1 MTQYLCHCLGLA
13 CVKHSVR
20 GEFVKKVSVGICCYN
35 EAANIEP
42 MYRAVKHELEK
53 FPEYDYEIIFEDNA
67 STDGSRQILRR
78 ISGGDSHVRAILNM
92 ANFGVERSGFNCM
105 RKARGDAFL
114 SIPCDFEEP
123 PEMIPSFIDAW
134 ARGNSVV
141 LGQKTSSDEGRIRY
155 ALRGLYYRIID
166 AFSDYKQI
174 PQVTGFG
181 IYDRKIVNLLL
192 EILQYDPYISARHIL
207 PEYGI
212 EVLLI
217 PYKHGHRLHGHS
229 SYTLGSYLTFAISS
243 LCTTSTKPLRII
255 TLTGLFGTI
264 CGTIACIVSAF
275 FLPPV
280 YVLLILLLAV
290 VFLLMLGVGVVGEY
304 LSVVLRK
311 VTKKPAVVELEEDD
325 E

>member
-1 MTQYLCHCLGLA
+1 MAQLESSSESGAAQIDVGGA
-13 CVKHSVR
+13 CVK
-20 GEFVKKVSVGICCYN
+20 KISVGICCYN
-35 EAANIEP
+35 EEENIEP
-42 MYRAVKHELEK
+42 MYQAVTHELKK
-53 FPEYDYEIIFEDNA
+53 FPDFDYEIIFEDNA
-67 STDGSRQILRR
+67 STDGSQHILRR
-78 ISGGDSHVRAILNM
+78 VAKRDSHVQVILNM
-92 ANFGVERSGFNCM
+92 ANFGVERSCFNCM
-105 RKARGDAFL
+105 RSATGDAFL

-123 PEMIPSFIDAW
+123 PEMIPAFIDAW
-134 ARGNSVV
+134 AQGHQVV
-141 LGQKTSSDEGRIRY
+141 LGQKTSSDERRLRY
-155 ALRGLYYRIID
+155 ALRGLYYRIINW
-166 AFSDYKQI
+166 FSDYDQI

-181 IYDRKIVNLLL
+181 IYDRKIVDLMID
-192 EILQYDPYISARHIL
+192 ILQYDPYISARHIL

-212 EVLLI
+212 RVLLI

-229 SYTLGSYLTFAISS
+229 SYTPGSYLTFAISS

-290 VFLLMLGVGVVGEY
+290 VFLLMLGVGMVGEY

-311 VTKKPAVVELEEDD
+311 VTKKPAVVELEEDG